1 MSDGDSEMP
10 LVPAPVF
17 KTPSGGRGV
26 LIGPLGL
33 RAGWGIL
40 IYFLLAALLGWALF
54 AGLFRGT
61 GQMKQYRAE
70 SKQAQATA
78 ARLKAAHQPVPV
90 RPLQPLPT
98 LLGEVAQAGAA
109 LLAALGLSWL
119 ERRRFRVY
127 GVGPGRLGDVAVG
140 AVWGFV
146 AIGLLVAVL
155 RGFHLLVF
163 DDQLLHRTAALRY
176 GAFWLGGFF
185 LVGLAEEFLFR
196 GYIQFTLMRGLLGL
210 AQRLAPGQERGV
222 AFALSALVWSG
233 LFFVAHIH
241 NAGETATGLAAVFL
255 AGVTF
260 SYALWR
266 TGSLWWGIGAH
277 TTWDWAQS
285 FLFGVPDSGTIS
297 AGRLFQTHAVGP
309 AWLSGGIDGPEG
321 SVLVIPAL
329 LLLMLAVRLHRAGP
343 QPTVEPEHGRAI
355 ETVADVAG
363 STATPGLSL

>member
-1 MSDGDSEMP
+1 M
-10 LVPAPVF
+10 
-17 KTPSGGRGV
+17 
-26 LIGPLGL
+26 GPLGL

-40 IYFLLAALLGWALF
+40 IYFVLAAFLAWALF
-54 AGLFRGT
+54 TGLSRST
-61 GQMKQYRAE
+61 GQMKLIQAE
-70 SKQAQATA
+70 SQQAQATA
-78 ARLKAAHQPVPV
+78 ARLKAAHQPVPL

-98 LLGEVAQAGAA
+98 VLGEVAQAGAA
-109 LLAALGLSWL
+109 LLAALGLSFL

-127 GVGPGRLGDVAVG
+127 GIGSGRLGDAVVG
-140 AVWGFV
+140 AGWGFV
-146 AIGLLVAVL
+146 ALGLLIAAL

-163 DDQLLHRTAALRY
+163 DAQLLHGTPALRY
-176 GAFWLGGFF
+176 GAFWLVGFF

-210 AQRLAPGQERGV
+210 ARRMAPDHERGV
-222 AFALSALVWSG
+222 AFSLSAVVWSG

-241 NAGETATGLAAVFL
+241 NAGETVTGLAAVFL
-255 AGVTF
+255 AGVAF

-277 TTWDWAQS
+277 TTWDWGQS
-285 FLFGVPDSGTIS
+285 FLFGVPDSGTIA

-329 LLLMLAVRLHRAGP
+329 LLLMLAVRLHRAGA
-343 QPTVEPEHGRAI
+343 QPAVEPEGN
-355 ETVADVAG
+355 
-363 STATPGLSL
+363 LSPAVVVGGEPA